1 MQEEHDQWFILLF
14 TICDIVE
21 GVVVD
26 VAGGL
31 VHDEAEAEGGAGDG
45 VALYPRRGA
54 ARHHEHD
61 QAGLHAV
68 LLDAGAAAVLQ
79 LPHCVVLSTNC
90 GASD

>member
-1 MQEEHDQWFILLF
+1 MF

-79 LPHCVVLSTNC
+79 LPHCAPSYLVQT
-90 GASD
+90 AADETSD